1 MIPLDGT
8 ASTWVF
14 GTLIFAIGLVLGCMA
29 TYLAIARYGRTRE
42 LQQELNQLKDHFTDY
57 RDQVTRHF
65 MRTSEL
71 VQEMTQSYRA
81 VYEHLA
87 NGAQHLCGDTNNS
100 NLLESSENGR
110 LSAAGKYANAG
121 NDDRPAGATADYQV
135 EEIGS
140 EDVLGDSPRISD
152 LDIRSQTEAQPPLQH

>member
-71 VQEMTQSYRA
+71 VQEMTRSSRA

-87 NGAQHLCGDTNNS
+87 KGAQHLCSDENDI
-100 NLLESSENGR
+100 NLLEASGKDQLTDAGR
-110 LSAAGKYANAG
+110 DATTGHNEQ
-121 NDDRPAGATADYQV
+121 PTGATSDYLAK
-135 EEIGS
+135 EIDP
-140 EDVLGDSPRISD
+140 EDPLGDTPRISD
-152 LDIRSQTEAQPPLQH
+152 LDIKAQTGTPQPLQH

>member
-14 GTLIFAIGLVLGCMA
+14 GILVFAIGLVLGCMA
-29 TYLAIARYGRTRE
+29 TYLALARYGRTRE
-42 LQQELNQLKDHFTDY
+42 LQEELNQLKDHFTDY

-71 VQEMTQSYRA
+71 VQEMTRSYRD

-87 NGAQHLCGDTNNS
+87 NGAQHLCGDENDI
-100 NLLESSENGR
+100 NLLEAS
-110 LSAAGKYANAG
+110 G
-121 NDDRPAGATADYQV
+121 NDQLTDAGRDATAGHDDQPAGATSDYLV
-135 EEIGS
+135 EEV
-140 EDVLGDSPRISD
+140 DPQDPLGDTPHISD
-152 LDIRSQTEAQPPLQH
+152 LDIKAQTGTQQPLQH

>member
-1 MIPLDGT
+1 MISLDGT

-14 GTLIFAIGLVLGCMA
+14 GILVFAIGLALGCMA
-29 TYLAIARYGRTRE
+29 TYLAVARYGRTRE
-42 LQQELNQLKDHFTDY
+42 LQKELNQLKDHFTDY

-87 NGAQHLCGDTNNS
+87 NGAQHLCGDENDV
-100 NLLESSENGR
+100 NLLEASGKDQLTDASQDA
-110 LSAAGKYANAG
+110 AAGRA
-121 NDDRPAGATADYQV
+121 PDYLV
-135 EEIGS
+135 EEVDP
-140 EDVLGDSPRISD
+140 EDLMGDSPRISD
-152 LDIRSQTEAQPPLQH
+152 LDIKSQAKTQQPLQH

>member
-1 MIPLDGT
+1 MISLDGT

-14 GTLIFAIGLVLGCMA
+14 GILVFSIGLALGCMA
-29 TYLAIARYGRTRE
+29 TYLAVARYGRTRE
-42 LQQELNQLKDHFTDY
+42 LQKELNQLKDHFTDY

-87 NGAQHLCGDTNNS
+87 NGAQHLCGDENDV
-100 NLLESSENGR
+100 NLLEASGKDQLTDASQDA
-110 LSAAGKYANAG
+110 AAGRA
-121 NDDRPAGATADYQV
+121 PDYLV
-135 EEIGS
+135 EEVDP
-140 EDVLGDSPRISD
+140 EDLMGDSPRISD
-152 LDIRSQTEAQPPLQH
+152 LDIKSQAKTQQPLQH